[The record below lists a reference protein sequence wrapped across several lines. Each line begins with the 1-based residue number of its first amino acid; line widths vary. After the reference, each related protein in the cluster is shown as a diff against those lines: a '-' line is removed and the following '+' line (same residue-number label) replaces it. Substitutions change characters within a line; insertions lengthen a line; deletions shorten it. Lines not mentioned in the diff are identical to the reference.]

1 MRPINPSNQLSNGH
15 AWVCGM
21 SGSGKTQLARRKLI
35 KDTDQVA
42 IFDPLGD
49 YQGQL
54 AGRVVRSYTTLKSFG
69 AALLHGRKTKQGFK
83 IAYAPTHETTDKDF
97 DKFCRVVWAAGNGL
111 HTKPLKTICE
121 EVAEHTNTSGKE
133 TGYYGKLLRLGRK
146 YGIHT
151 ISLFQRGQEV
161 SKTIID
167 NCDLAYVMMQKTP
180 KSARYLE
187 ELTGIEAQAISGLTV
202 VDRVSCDYIEQR
214 KKGWKKG
221 IMRF

>member
-1 MRPINPSNQLSNGH
+1 MKPINANNKQSNGH
-15 AWVCGM
+15 AWACGM

-35 KDTDQVA
+35 KATDQVA

-49 YQGQL
+49 YTGEL
-54 AGRVVRSYTTLKSFG
+54 AGRVVRSYTSLKEF
-69 AALLHGRKTKQGFK
+69 ARALLQGRKTKQGFK
-83 IAYAPTHETTDKDF
+83 IAWAPTHDTKDEDF
-97 DKFCRVVWAAGNGL
+97 DAFCKIAWAAGNGN
-111 HTKPLKTICE
+111 HPKPLKVICE

-167 NCDLAYVMMQKTP
+167 NCQLAYVLTQKTP
-180 KSARYLE
+180 KSAHYLE
-187 ELTGIEAQAISGLTV
+187 TLTGIDAAAINQLEV
-202 VDRVSCDYIEQR
+202 VENVSCDYIEQR
-214 KKGWKKG
+214 GKKWKKE